1 MVLISVCGAATNNNL
16 VDGVCWWQSCP
27 RYVLIPIEIS
37 VCAGGSYKDVSHSKH
52 ISVCIIQYII
62 MADDSSPLQGTTYLE
77 LYLTPYLLHT
87 GALYRVHT
95 VSYHI
100 KAVQMSRMDH
110 SQYLSWMKGSQPLD
124 HSSSRILPGIYNIYS
139 IQHLLPGF
147 SLDILT
153 DINKAPC
160 SGSF

>member
-52 ISVCIIQYII
+52 IWVCIIQYII

-100 KAVQMSRMDH
+100 KAVQMSRMDIPNITWAEWRGPQSLVSSVIIH
-110 SQYLSWMKGSQPLD
+110 PARYL
-124 HSSSRILPGIYNIYS
+124 
-139 IQHLLPGF
+139 QHLQHPAF
-147 SLDILT
+147 T
-153 DINKAPC
+153 ARV
-160 SGSF
+160 